1 MINVNDFKT
10 GVTISYDGNIYQV
23 LEFQHVKP
31 GKGAAI
37 VKAKLKNLRTG
48 SIAEQTFNA
57 GIKIPTAHISKQ
69 QMQYLYAS
77 GSTYSFM
84 NMETYEQI
92 ELEESQIKDQ
102 VKFLKEGLNV
112 YITFFEGEML
122 GIDLPEKIDYKI
134 TSTEPAIKGNT
145 ATNATKDA
153 IVETGLLVKVPLFI
167 DEGEEIIVSTKDGK
181 YVSRKQLGDFMIID
195 LTKLVIGNI
204 DSVSIDDDVIIDNSY
219 FADTSIHDLVGV
231 RFYGDVR
238 RIGDEYQLKGIVS
251 GVMVLS
257 DDITLEDVDYSFEV
271 NIEEDF
277 ADGDENFKIV
287 QNRLDITDFLWQNI
301 LVEVPSKI
309 KKQGNEDLKLEG
321 DGWRL
326 VTEDELVSSNDSPF
340 SELSK
345 MFDSGKE

>member
-10 GVTISYDGNIYQV
+10 GVTIEYDGNIYQV
-23 LEFQHVKP
+23 LDFQHVKP

-57 GIKIPTAHISKQ
+57 GIKIPTAHINKQ

-77 GSTYSFM
+77 GDTYSFM

-92 ELEESQIKDQ
+92 ELKESQIKDQ

-112 YITFFEGEML
+112 YITFYEGEML

-145 ATNATKDA
+145 ATSATKDA

-181 YVSRKQLGDFMIID
+181 YVSRK
-195 LTKLVIGNI
+195 
-204 DSVSIDDDVIIDNSY
+204 
-219 FADTSIHDLVGV
+219 
-231 RFYGDVR
+231 
-238 RIGDEYQLKGIVS
+238 
-251 GVMVLS
+251 
-257 DDITLEDVDYSFEV
+257 
-271 NIEEDF
+271 
-277 ADGDENFKIV
+277 
-287 QNRLDITDFLWQNI
+287 
-301 LVEVPSKI
+301 
-309 KKQGNEDLKLEG
+309 
-321 DGWRL
+321 
-326 VTEDELVSSNDSPF
+326 
-340 SELSK
+340 
-345 MFDSGKE
+345 